1 MPRTYVRTLT
11 EQVVDNVCGACV
23 SLAQCSSCEDIELF
37 RSALVIHP
45 AVGRSARDVRV
56 SAVIGGLSEIQ
67 SPPNNMCSCAR

>member
-23 SLAQCSSCEDIELF
+23 SLAQCSSCEDIELV

-45 AVGRSARDVRV
+45 AVAPHAMRV
-56 SAVIGGLSEIQ
+56 
-67 SPPNNMCSCAR
+67 